1 MCDCVYDCV
10 RVRARSH
17 VCVCVCMYAH
27 SLRGQKDIRALG
39 AGVVGGS
46 EQRVVG
52 APVLHKN
59 NYALKMLSRLPSLES
74 H

>member
-46 EQRVVG
+46 EQCVVG
-52 APVLHKN
+52 AEN
-59 NYALKMLSRLPSLES
+59 
-74 H
+74 

>member
-1 MCDCVYDCV
+1 MCDYVYDCVCDCVYDCV
-10 RVRARSH
+10 RVCARSH

-46 EQRVVG
+46 EQCVVG
-52 APVLHKN
+52 AEN
-59 NYALKMLSRLPSLES
+59 
-74 H
+74 